1 VQDRTWNCRR
11 GVALRPAGN
20 SLGKM
25 IGDRRRQPRLSED
38 QHFVAAHQPLAR
50 WCSSD
55 QPIRFPRR
63 GSGPSAPTDACVP
76 PRTRA
81 GSTWV
86 MACVAVLVLMALIIF
101 VAQNSGAVEVSLLT
115 LHGRFSLAV
124 ALLAAA
130 AAGCVLALILG
141 TTRILQLRRVV
152 RRRRREDL
160 AAAPPGVTYPRTRH
174 LGRPF

>member
-1 VQDRTWNCRR
+1 
-11 GVALRPAGN
+11 
-20 SLGKM
+20 
-25 IGDRRRQPRLSED
+25 
-38 QHFVAAHQPLAR
+38 
-50 WCSSD
+50 
-55 QPIRFPRR
+55 
-63 GSGPSAPTDACVP
+63 
-76 PRTRA
+76 
-81 GSTWV
+81 

>member
-1 VQDRTWNCRR
+1 MSILRR
-11 GVALRPAGN
+11 EHRAPDTSVPT
-20 SLGKM
+20 
-25 IGDRRRQPRLSED
+25 P
-38 QHFVAAHQPLAR
+38 
-50 WCSSD
+50 SD
-55 QPIRFPRR
+55 SVSPQ
-63 GSGPSAPTDACVP
+63 GLGPSAPTDARVP

-86 MACVAVLVLMALIIF
+86 MACVAVLVLIALIIF
-101 VAQNSGAVEVSLLT
+101 VAQNSGSVEVSFLS

-152 RRRRREDL
+152 RRRHREDL
-160 AAAPPGVTYPRTRH
+160 AAAPPAEPPQTLGTSPRLPESPDSTQEGLEGSPQTPDTR
-174 LGRPF
+174 G